1 MSEFWRRAC
10 KGRFDP
16 VINKMNV
23 ITSLEKKW
31 NQTKQDLTSFMRE
44 YK

>member
-23 ITSLEKKW
+23 ITSLEKKMEP
-31 NQTKQDLTSFMRE
+31 NQTRPNFIYE
-44 YK
+44 GV